1 MRRPKCDGMLHKALG
16 GRIGFGQDRA
26 LSAAETLP
34 ILFKRRLD
42 THQMTFAM
50 GEALAHLHYLWMQGK
65 VKRFLDQ
72 AGVLF
77 HRHLRRL
84 QSKKPQSERDWGFL
98 GCKSLTMTY
107 FHTGT
112 RTIIG

>member
-1 MRRPKCDGMLHKALG
+1 MRRPKCDGMLHKAWEG
-16 GRIGFGQDRA
+16 IGFGQDRA

-72 AGVLF
+72 AGVQRF
-77 HRHLRRL
+77 CA
-84 QSKKPQSERDWGFL
+84 GNL
-98 GCKSLTMTY
+98 G
-107 FHTGT
+107 
-112 RTIIG
+112 

>member
-1 MRRPKCDGMLHKALG
+1 MRYLDLPENTLVLPSHGKPFTGLAT
-16 GRIGFGQDRA
+16 RIAQLQTHHRERLEEIMQAAQDRA

-72 AGVLF
+72 AGVQRF
-77 HRHLRRL
+77 CA
-84 QSKKPQSERDWGFL
+84 GNL
-98 GCKSLTMTY
+98 G
-107 FHTGT
+107 
-112 RTIIG
+112 

>member
-1 MRRPKCDGMLHKALG
+1 MTHRAVTSPPMRRPKCDGMLHKAWEG
-16 GRIGFGQDRA
+16 IGFGQDRA

-72 AGVLF
+72 AGVQRF
-77 HRHLRRL
+77 CA
-84 QSKKPQSERDWGFL
+84 GNL
-98 GCKSLTMTY
+98 G
-107 FHTGT
+107 
-112 RTIIG
+112 